1 MFLRVAGTINTK
13 TKYDDVIDYNDLD
26 IEILNDILYQKIV
39 RIDKCWNF
47 EDISNIP
54 DFITLYSNNTLIQ
67 EYISQV
73 LHRIWKAKVKMLE
86 IQNSNGGKPVL
97 AKSLEKYYMYVH
109 KLIYNSGIRK
119 IALSLVIVPYLVV
132 ILKLQSDLEIEQ
144 ICNSWLERCN
154 QYSRLRDNQEV
165 YNQRIQTAIE
175 TSRISQIPP
184 ASINKLKE
192 NYPDIYI
199 GINYNCSCQAK
210 N

>member
-54 DFITLYSNNTLIQ
+54 DFITRYSNNTLIQ

-86 IQNSNGGKPVL
+86 IQNSNGGKWQN
-97 AKSLEKYYMYVH
+97 H
-109 KLIYNSGIRK
+109 
-119 IALSLVIVPYLVV
+119 
-132 ILKLQSDLEIEQ
+132 LKNIT
-144 ICNSWLERCN
+144 CMC
-154 QYSRLRDNQEV
+154 
-165 YNQRIQTAIE
+165 
-175 TSRISQIPP
+175 
-184 ASINKLKE
+184 IN
-192 NYPDIYI
+192 
-199 GINYNCSCQAK
+199 
-210 N
+210 